1 MMNSGF
7 DCDVL
12 VVGAG
17 PTGLAAALSLAV
29 QGVHVRIV
37 DDMPL
42 RHATPRASSIHART
56 LEVYR
61 RELRAIDSQ
70 YPAHQNLQ
78 QWHAEWIIAEQLMA
92 RTVTVEASTRA
103 AGLVQ
108 DGGGV
113 TAHIETDAGAS
124 ALRCRSACRGSPIV
138 WPASPRRTA
147 VMPSRCRID
156 HLAIKMSV
164 AAHRPQFGV
173 MRNCC
178 GPRLRDGSRTQDMQ
192 HDMQYDMLHGNLPFN
207 HGTTPAMVWD
217 W

>member
-7 DCDVL
+7 DCDV
-12 VVGAG
+12 VVGGAG

-78 QWHAEWIIAEQLMA
+78 PWHAEWIIAEQLMA

-108 DGGGV
+108 DGSGV

-124 ALRCRSACRGSPIV
+124 ALRCRLAGQGQQQRQRGLFSAGG
-138 WPASPRRTA
+138 
-147 VMPSRCRID
+147 MRID
-156 HLAIKMSV
+156 VLAQVCGAV
-164 AAHRPQFGV
+164 ATAQYWKPSQFGAEK
-173 MRNCC
+173 N
-178 GPRLRDGSRTQDMQ
+178 
-192 HDMQYDMLHGNLPFN
+192 
-207 HGTTPAMVWD
+207 GTIDAKI
-217 W
+217 